1 VTDFALI
8 LAGVNAVL
16 TAAPEITNLVN
27 QVKATVDRLFGAGII
42 TREEQDRLKAHCDAH
57 MQARLRGERPP
68 ELVIDPDP
76 A

>member
-1 VTDFALI
+1 MKTFALI

-16 TAAPEITNLVN
+16 AAAPEIENVVS
-27 QVKATVDRLFGAGII
+27 QVKQTIDRLFGQGVI

-57 MQARLRGERPP
+57 MHARLRGERPP
-68 ELVIDPDP
+68 ELVIDLDE